1 MTSDSRKCTVTPV
14 TLAPF
19 LEGFYERVARQVGVD
34 TSLVVCVALGEYE
47 SPDIEDALEREL
59 KAIANQHGSDEA
71 REDTASGSRLGTRAS
86 AT

>member
-1 MTSDSRKCTVTPV
+1 MTSGPSKGTANAV

-19 LEGFYERVARQVGVD
+19 LEGFYERVARQAGVD
-34 TSLVVCVALGEYE
+34 ASLVVRVALGQYE

-71 REDTASGSRLGTRAS
+71 REGIASRDLTG
-86 AT
+86 